1 MIMKYLLIFITL
13 FGLLFLTRNVN
24 AQTPP
29 VDQYPELHSY
39 QVLENNPR
47 CFKHAM
53 TEQVG
58 RDYYLGEKVNII
70 CK

>member
-1 MIMKYLLIFITL
+1 MKYIVSVLIIISVLL
-13 FGLLFLTRNVN
+13 LTMHVN
-24 AQTPP
+24 AQTPAI
-29 VDQYPELHSY
+29 DQYPELHSY

-58 RDYYLGEKVNII
+58 KDYYLGEKVNII